1 MALLL
6 MNNNKS
12 LESHPQKVK
21 TVIFKIANYL
31 FALPLTAIEKITLF
45 PSEENHH
52 NNTNLINFD
61 NRTLTILNL
70 HQQLT
75 STNQKQKE
83 LSHTGKFLII
93 TQNPQGESYGIKVDT
108 LPNLIDLPW
117 SSIEQLS
124 TSYRQHQILG
134 LANYVSVLPSQTGK
148 KLIFLLDLEVA
159 GRVALANLSPET
171 QPSHGEK
178 QS

>member
-1 MALLL
+1 MSID
-6 MNNNKS
+6 KS
-12 LESHPQKVK
+12 IQAQPQKVK
-21 TVIFKIANYL
+21 TVIFKIAGYL

-45 PSEENHH
+45 PSDGNH

-70 HQQLT
+70 HQRLT
-75 STNQKQKE
+75 KTNQKQKE
-83 LSHTGKFLII
+83 LSHTGKFIII

-134 LANYVSVLPSQTGK
+134 LANYVSVLPTQTGK
-148 KLIFLLDLEVA
+148 KLIFLLDLEA
-159 GRVALANLSPET
+159 AQSLAFANLSTET
-171 QPSHGEK
+171 K
-178 QS
+178 